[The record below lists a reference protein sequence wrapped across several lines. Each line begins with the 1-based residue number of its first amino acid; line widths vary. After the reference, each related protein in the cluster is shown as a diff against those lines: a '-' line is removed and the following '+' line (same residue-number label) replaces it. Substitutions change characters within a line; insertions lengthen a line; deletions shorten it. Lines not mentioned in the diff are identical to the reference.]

1 MLGSD
6 VPQEYQIGKRVC
18 VENHYYC
25 GHCYQCTHGEDHICH
40 NSYYVIFTGEPHI
53 CQNLNQFG
61 HGKGTLYGGCSEY
74 TIVPAKYAYLLQTD
88 LDDAKAAILERMY
101 CYFYSIMPIVA

>member
-1 MLGSD
+1 MSPKNIRLEKEFVLRIIITVVIATSAHM
-6 VPQEYQIGKRVC
+6 VR
-18 VENHYYC
+18 NHV
-25 GHCYQCTHGEDHICH
+25 CH
-40 NSYYVIFTGEPHI
+40 NSYYVIVTGEPHI

>member
-1 MLGSD
+1 MSPKNIRLEKEFALRIIITVVIATS
-6 VPQEYQIGKRVC
+6 VHMVRITFVII
-18 VENHYYC
+18 V
-25 GHCYQCTHGEDHICH
+25 I
-40 NSYYVIFTGEPHI
+40 IFTGEPHI

-88 LDDAKAAILERMY
+88 LNDAKAAILERMY